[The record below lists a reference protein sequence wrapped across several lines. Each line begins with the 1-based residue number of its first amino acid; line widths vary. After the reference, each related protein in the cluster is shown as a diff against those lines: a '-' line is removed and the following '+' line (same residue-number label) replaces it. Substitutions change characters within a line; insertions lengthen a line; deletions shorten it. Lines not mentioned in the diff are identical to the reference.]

1 MEKILNETFVTTNL
15 PVWLQGQEDIVF
27 CSSVCLN
34 RNVKGFKFPY
44 KASPEELR
52 KVGARILG
60 KVNHSALS
68 DNFKYSQ
75 LSDMSFALKSKIYE
89 RRITYST
96 VSLDERDENNMTVL
110 ISQDETSSIIINGDD
125 HLQVR
130 VTLPGYSLRKCHEK
144 AEDIMKQISMDF
156 SNIPP
161 FGYLTSSPA
170 IMGSGLQIEV
180 MSHLPGISLLVDP
193 DKWIGTARA
202 SGIMP
207 EGFWG
212 YGSEPLGNIFTLC
225 SKNTHRR
232 EVEKSIEDFEKSAN
246 KIFELENSTKKEMD
260 LLEKKDVV
268 MRAYGTMKYM
278 YNVEVNEALSGLSLI
293 KMGIREGIIKEID
306 EAVID
311 KLMFYVFPSEL
322 QDIMNCDP
330 DSSGEARANLIRKA
344 FSVKKKGE

>member
-1 MEKILNETFVTTNL
+1 
-15 PVWLQGQEDIVF
+15 
-27 CSSVCLN
+27 
-34 RNVKGFKFPY
+34 
-44 KASPEELR
+44 
-52 KVGARILG
+52 
-60 KVNHSALS
+60 
-68 DNFKYSQ
+68 
-75 LSDMSFALKSKIYE
+75 
-89 RRITYST
+89 
-96 VSLDERDENNMTVL
+96 
-110 ISQDETSSIIINGDD
+110 
-125 HLQVR
+125 
-130 VTLPGYSLRKCHEK
+130 
-144 AEDIMKQISMDF
+144 
-156 SNIPP
+156 
-161 FGYLTSSPA
+161 
-170 IMGSGLQIEV
+170 
-180 MSHLPGISLLVDP
+180 
-193 DKWIGTARA
+193 
-202 SGIMP
+202 MP